1 MRTVADVMSRRV
13 ATIREEATWTEALAF
28 MYERQISSLL
38 VSPTSSSGDHGIVT
52 MGDVVDN
59 TVRNGLNTGMLRVRD
74 IVHRGLV
81 TAQPTWTLMQAA
93 AAMVQHGVRRL
104 LVMQEGEMIGL
115 VSDTDLFTSSVP
127 EQDWRHARAVRRERA
142 LQRGERSDLAG
153 AVGEIMSSPVLAT
166 SPGVAVQEAV
176 KKMAASG
183 VDSLLVIQ
191 SADTVQGIITKWDV
205 IAKVLATGRSTR
217 ATTVGDVLSSPVR
230 TIEAETSI
238 DACSVRMADEKIR
251 RFPVTHA
258 GQIVGI
264 VSSKDILAAAGARHY
279 RALRPR
285 RGPTSLL
292 VADVMAPST
301 GMADPGVRDA
311 LSLELSLWEAADRLR
326 SAGLPWLPVV
336 QAGKVIGVVSEVD
349 ILRGLEERGAGD

>member
-1 MRTVADVMSRRV
+1 MSTVADVMSRRV
-13 ATIREEATWTEALAF
+13 ATIREEATLTEALAS
-28 MYERQISSLL
+28 MHERQISSLL
-38 VSPTSSSGDHGIVT
+38 VIPTSGSGDHGTVT
-52 MGDVVDN
+52 MGDVVN
-59 TVRNGLNTGMLRVRD
+59 EAVRNSLDTRMLRVRD

-81 TAQPTWTLMQAA
+81 SAQPTWTLMHAA
-93 AAMVQHGVRRL
+93 SAMVQHDVRRL
-104 LVMQEGEMIGL
+104 PVMQRGEMIGL

-142 LQRGERSDLAG
+142 LQRGEKADLAR

-176 KKMAASG
+176 KKMVASG
-183 VDSLLVIQ
+183 IHSLLVVH

-205 IAKVLATGRSTR
+205 IAKVLATGRSTH

-238 DACSVRMADEKIR
+238 EACSVRMADEKIR
-251 RFPVTHA
+251 RFPVTRG

-264 VSSKDILAAAGARHY
+264 ISRKDTLAAVGARHF

-285 RGPTSLL
+285 QGPTSLL
-292 VADVMAPST
+292 VADVMGPSSGT
-301 GMADPGVRDA
+301 ADPGVGEA

-326 SAGLPWLPVV
+326 CAGVPRLPVV
-336 QAGKVIGVVSEVD
+336 QAGKVIGVVTEGD